1 MKEKIP
7 KSEIHKSTF
16 LCLSS
21 RIMTM
26 LNIGMLYVLHLITK
40 QIGNHKLCVSL
51 LGGLELGLK
60 MKCSQNVVTT
70 FPVMA
75 ELYFNG

>member
-16 LCLSS
+16 LCLRS
-21 RIMTM
+21 IILTM

-40 QIGNHKLCVSL
+40 QIDNHKLCECPRRLRTYPKNEMLTQCGDSFSSY
-51 LGGLELGLK
+51 G
-60 MKCSQNVVTT
+60 
-70 FPVMA
+70 
-75 ELYFNG
+75 